1 MNNKIILVTGGA
13 GYIGSHT
20 CIELLQAGYEVVVVD
35 NLANSCV
42 ESLKRVYEITHKK
55 ITFFEGDVRDRILME
70 EIFELY
76 DVNAVVH
83 FAGLKSVGE
92 SCSSPLDYYDN
103 NVNSTLVLTQVM
115 SKFECKNLI
124 FSSSATVYGDPQT
137 LPLTEDMPL
146 SATNPY
152 GRSKLMIEEMLR
164 DLEVSDSLNH
174 PKMTWSVALLR
185 YFNPV
190 GAHKSG
196 RIGEDPHDLPN
207 NLMPFITQTAVG
219 RREKLTIY
227 GCDYD
232 TKDGTGVRD
241 YIHVVDLAKGHV
253 KAVQKLFSKEGIQG
267 VQAYNLGTGVGVSV
281 LDMVNTFSKENQTKV
296 VYEFS
301 ARRSGDIAA
310 CFADVSRAKDELDWT
325 ATLTLNDMVK
335 DSWRWQCENPKG
347 YHS

>member
-1 MNNKIILVTGGA
+1 MILVTGGA

-20 CIELLQAGYEVVVVD
+20 CIELLQAGYDVVVID
-35 NLANSCV
+35 NLTNSCT
-42 ESLKRVYEITHKK
+42 ESLNRVYEITHKK
-55 ITFFEGDVRDRILME
+55 LIFIEADVREKKLME
-70 EIFELY
+70 ELFELY
-76 DVNAVVH
+76 DIDAVVH

-115 SKFECKNLI
+115 SQYNCKNLI
-124 FSSSATVYGDPQT
+124 FSSSATVYGDPQK

-152 GRSKLMIEEMLR
+152 GRSKLMIEDMLR
-164 DLEVSDSLNH
+164 DLEVSDKLN
-174 PKMTWSVALLR
+174 KSNNAWSVALLR

-196 RIGEDPHDLPN
+196 RIGEDPHNLPN

-219 RREKLTIY
+219 RREKLTIF
-227 GCDYD
+227 GRDYN

-253 KAVQKLFSKEGIQG
+253 KAVNKLLSTEGIQG
-267 VQAYNLGTGVGVSV
+267 VQAYNLGTGVGISV
-281 LDMVNTFSKENQTKV
+281 LDMVNAFSKENHIRV
-296 VYEFS
+296 IYEFS

-310 CFADVSRAKDELDWT
+310 CFADVNRAKEELDWT

-335 DSWRWQCENPKG
+335 DSWHWQCDNPKG
-347 YHS
+347 YQA

>member
-1 MNNKIILVTGGA
+1 MILVTGGA

-20 CIELLQAGYEVVVVD
+20 CIELLQAGYEVVVID
-35 NLANSCV
+35 NLTNSCT
-42 ESLKRVYEITHKK
+42 ESLNRVYEITNKK
-55 ITFFEGDVRDRILME
+55 LIFIEGDVRNKDLVGDM
-70 EIFELY
+70 FEQY
-76 DVNAVVH
+76 DIDAVVH

-103 NVNSTLVLTQVM
+103 NVNSTLVLTRVM
-115 SKFECKNLI
+115 SQYNCKNLI
-124 FSSSATVYGDPQT
+124 FSSSATVYGDPQK

-152 GRSKLMIEEMLR
+152 GRSKLMIEDMLR
-164 DLEVSDSLNH
+164 DLEVSDKLN
-174 PKMTWSVALLR
+174 KSSNAWSVALLR

-219 RREKLTIY
+219 RREKLTIF
-227 GCDYD
+227 GRDYN

-253 KAVQKLFSKEGIQG
+253 KAVNKLLSTEGIQG
-267 VQAYNLGTGVGVSV
+267 VQAYNLGTGVGISV
-281 LDMVNTFSKENQTKV
+281 LDMVNAFSKENHIKV
-296 VYEFS
+296 IYEFS

-310 CFADVSRAKDELDWT
+310 CFADVNRAKEELGWS

-335 DSWRWQCENPKG
+335 DSWHWQCDNPKG
-347 YHS
+347 YQG